1 MTMLKRVFSLILMLI
16 VLTLQPVQTAVAESV
31 FVPPTL
37 SKDAPEYDP
46 EKPENLSGDQLYAR
60 SAILIEA
67 RTGKVI
73 FEKNAD
79 AIMYPA
85 STTKIMTAL
94 LGIERGDLTA
104 TVVTTETALNVPED
118 SSSMDL
124 RLGEE
129 INFTDLIYGTMLCSA
144 NEGANLI
151 AETVGGSIEGFVPLM
166 NQRAREIGC
175 RNTNFVNAHGYHDP
189 NHYTTVRDMALIAR
203 EAMQNDLFRQVVA
216 CVTYDLPRSN
226 IQRARSLTTSNRLL
240 REPTEDYKNAYYYA
254 DAAGIKTGY
263 HSQAG
268 YCIVSYAER
277 DGVELISVVF
287 YSDIY
292 GRWTDTKKL
301 MEYGFAQYV
310 SVTPIELY
318 NMNPITIE
326 TRSYSLNDPNMG
338 KLDLICVVSES
349 GQNAYI
355 IATQDEVNEMAKN
368 LRGTM
373 LIEYKR
379 DFVAPVEAGE
389 VMGTMTYVDET
400 GQPIRYNLIAAR
412 SIGVR
417 ENMPKT
423 IEEIVAEAYADPN
436 PFPPLTLE
444 LAIYLVSPFV
454 LLFLLIRAIRKH
466 RKKRESRMSHTPK
479 PGRRY
484 LK

>member
-1 MTMLKRVFSLILMLI
+1 M
-16 VLTLQPVQTAVAESV
+16 
-31 FVPPTL
+31 
-37 SKDAPEYDP
+37 
-46 EKPENLSGDQLYAR
+46 
-60 SAILIEA
+60 
-67 RTGKVI
+67 
-73 FEKNAD
+73 
-79 AIMYPA
+79 
-85 STTKIMTAL
+85 
-94 LGIERGDLTA
+94 
-104 TVVTTETALNVPED
+104 
-118 SSSMDL
+118 
-124 RLGEE
+124 
-129 INFTDLIYGTMLCSA
+129 
-144 NEGANLI
+144 
-151 AETVGGSIEGFVPLM
+151 
-166 NQRAREIGC
+166 
-175 RNTNFVNAHGYHDP
+175 
-189 NHYTTVRDMALIAR
+189 
-203 EAMQNDLFRQVVA
+203 
-216 CVTYDLPRSN
+216 
-226 IQRARSLTTSNRLL
+226 
-240 REPTEDYKNAYYYA
+240 
-254 DAAGIKTGY
+254 
-263 HSQAG
+263 
-268 YCIVSYAER
+268 
-277 DGVELISVVF
+277 F

-338 KLDLICVVSES
+338 KLDLICVVSEG